1 MIPMM
6 VRSDGGGG
14 LWHWSTPVVRVSLL
28 GAVRV
33 GGRLPP
39 SPISGRLTTT
49 DTDFAELRPTL
60 VVRAS
65 LHVQG
70 QGAGRP
76 MGRLLPFHSRTHL
89 AKPFELPT
97 PTV

>member
-14 LWHWSTPVVRVSLL
+14 LWHRSTLVVRASLL
-28 GAVRV
+28 GAMRV

-39 SPISGRLTTT
+39 SPISNRLTTT
-49 DTDFAELRPTL
+49 DVDFAELQPTL
-60 VVRAS
+60 VIRAS

-70 QGAGRP
+70 QGARSP
-76 MGRLLPFHSRTHL
+76 MGRLPSFHSRTHL
-89 AKPFELPT
+89 AKSFELPT

>member
-1 MIPMM
+1 M
-6 VRSDGGGG
+6 VQ
-14 LWHWSTPVVRVSLL
+14 VSLL

-33 GGRLPP
+33 GGRLLP

-49 DTDFAELRPTL
+49 DADFAELRPTL

-76 MGRLLPFHSRTHL
+76 MGRLPPFHSRTHL
-89 AKPFELPT
+89 AKPFKLPT
-97 PTV
+97 LTV